1 MKKVF
6 KLKVENK
13 TIERQADSIRAEVK
27 KYLKR
32 ERNKKVPEKFDHWA
46 FDCKIG
52 ESVDRNHNIKA
63 ENISKG
69 IENFVKAKADEFY
82 LEIMARAE
90 NKPNKPKPTLEE
102 AKKS

>member
-1 MKKVF
+1 MKKTF

-32 ERNKKVPEKFDHWA
+32 ERNKKLPENFDRWA

-52 ESVDRNHNIKA
+52 ESEQKNHNIKP

-69 IENFVKAKADEFY
+69 IENFN
-82 LEIMARAE
+82 I
-90 NKPNKPKPTLEE
+90 
-102 AKKS
+102 

>member
-1 MKKVF
+1 MKKIF

-13 TIERQADSIRAEVK
+13 TIERQADTIRAEVK

-32 ERNKKVPEKFDHWA
+32 ERNKKLPDKFDNWA

-52 ESVDRNHNIKA
+52 ESSDKNHNIKS

-69 IENFVKAKADEFY
+69 IENFVKVEAEEFY
-82 LEIMARAE
+82 LEIIARAE
-90 NKPNKPKPTLEE
+90 VKPSKPKPTKEE
-102 AKKS
+102 